1 VFGRTANV
9 GFRRE
14 GFEPYPE
21 SMTGWFWTLAAIF
34 HAVVGG
40 LSASRARRWAQAGL
54 WRFGS
59 LRGLRSVV
67 IDGLAVAA
75 ASIVTAFLL
84 GFLLPDKR
92 FATIRFLAQ
101 ALFGEGVA
109 LSAWLAWLLWRRQPR
124 ALALAPSAAL
134 GLLLSLY
141 WWSYHVGPYDLRV
154 ERHALDRTH
163 SPAVG
168 RLRVLHISDIQ
179 AWRVG
184 DYERRVV
191 REAAL
196 LRPDIVLHSGD
207 YVDTRLS
214 PDRDRVAADLRAL
227 LREEGLSAPLGV
239 FAVAGNTDGGDRDFF
254 DPGTVQWLEDR
265 AVVVDVPGGKR
276 LALVGLSAATSRL
289 RSRRD
294 PMEVLRRAPP
304 ADLVFVVGHSPDYV
318 MRLAGRASVDLA
330 LAGHT
335 HGGQIVVPFFGPPL
349 TLTAL
354 ERQYAAGGLQDYQ
367 GIPLHVSRGVGMER
381 GSAPQVRFL
390 CPPEIC
396 LLEVI
401 Y

>member
-1 VFGRTANV
+1 VGRIPNASFGR
-9 GFRRE
+9 E
-14 GFEPYPE
+14 GSEPYAEPM
-21 SMTGWFWTLAAIF
+21 SGWFWTLAAAL

-40 LSASRARRWAQAGL
+40 LSAARARRWAQAGL
-54 WRFGS
+54 WRQGS
-59 LRGLRSVV
+59 LRGLRSVFL
-67 IDGLAVAA
+67 DGLAIAG
-75 ASIVTAFLL
+75 ASIVTAYIL
-84 GFLLPDKR
+84 GFLLPDRR

-109 LSAWLAWLLWRRQPR
+109 VSAWLGWLLWRREPR
-124 ALALAPSAAL
+124 ALAFVPSAAL
-134 GLLLSLY
+134 GLLLSVY
-141 WWSYHVGPYDLRV
+141 WWSYHVGPHDLRV

-163 SPAVG
+163 SPEVG
-168 RLRVLHISDIQ
+168 RIRVLHISDIQ
-179 AWRVG
+179 TWRVG
-184 DYERRVV
+184 DHERRAV

-196 LRPDIVLHSGD
+196 LRPDIVLHTGD

-227 LREEGLSAPLGV
+227 FREERLSAPLGV
-239 FAVAGNTDGGDRDFF
+239 FAVAGNTDGRHRDFF

-265 AVVVDVPGGKR
+265 SVVIDVPGGKR

-318 MRLAGRASVDLA
+318 MRLAGRVSVDLA

-349 TLTAL
+349 VLTEV
-354 ERQYAAGGLQDYQ
+354 ERQFAAGGLHDYQ

-396 LLEVI
+396 LLEVS